1 MATYIYDYHEER
13 GEFHAHVTDEAGNVV
28 WEVKYPEYLEDDES
42 GELIEASTIFEDGYL
57 KNADDLEGLYYY
69 LRDWGAIEEDDVVV
83 KKEDYEKQQ
92 PKDDLLEFTI
102 PMIMA
107 NAIVNGEDYFL
118 TENESEQLYNFLQN
132 LTARY
137 GNANLMLG
145 DESDEL
151 GFRTRNDV
159 NNLGGDCIRMYLKPS
174 KNYDDGGNLP
184 QSEYGYGTSL
194 LAKGGSIEDKIK
206 SRLSANF
213 ELPVEMAIYVP
224 STEKANQVI
233 SKRDYLK
240 RIDDVRSFLATTFG
254 GYSSDSID
262 GGYVSDEKGLIQE
275 DVTKVTAFSTKEK
288 LEDKVQSLIAQIRI
302 WCKEWGQESIGFEF
316 EGDMFYVDKDAKF
329 VDGGGIPE
337 GYHMMP
343 DGTIMP
349 NSAHMDK
356 GGEVDD
362 EEEDEENKDEEHLE
376 YISEET
382 NIPIDVLKEYAS
394 NKGIDISELD
404 TDLGFRGS
412 YEDEE
417 KFAEQAVEEGINN
430 LSYYL
435 EMYDTDKRIFVD
447 AETDSYMDG
456 LDNGDILSQSSF
468 EDDAEQL
475 KEAEANLSIYEEQLE
490 EVQSE
495 KQDFIDS
502 QDVEEMT
509 ESDRE
514 DMDSALEEFDKRIEE
529 LESDVSEAKR
539 DIRNYGDYD
548 TILDKARDEVRE
560 QYYDDLMDRLNKDA
574 VGYFVD
580 ELDYDEKDLVN
591 KNGFFI
597 DYAAV
602 AKDLES
608 DYDFIYYGG
617 EVYVFS
623 SYYKWGGGIDLG
635 KSFEKFKQ
643 TLNEGAEQVQSQLS
657 DNDIVNMAMESVG
670 DAWEDLTSNEQ
681 LGIIKGFREGYGKGQ
696 LMAKGGEIDPS
707 YTHFAVRKSDG
718 KIVTG
723 WEYNDVDKQ
732 SIKYYTTIDLKDM
745 DFKPSE
751 FRILTS
757 RYLKAKGIDPFDVK
771 NWWNPSYDL
780 GGSVEEGNLLMLKN
794 KAREFEHHA
803 EELQEVVEKNP
814 RVDAWVVAK
823 AERASS
829 DLSDITHYL
838 EGQVEMDDEPAVAG
852 QMAKGGELSLA
863 NKIRLREINEQ
874 IKEEQKTID
883 EFDED
888 DVQREYDRFGNPS
901 PLSFNQQ
908 VVIAA
913 ENNLEKLQEE
923 RKILLESKNM
933 PKGLQVTL
941 GDYEFDEH
949 GWAYSYGKFKAKNR
963 SFGFMVSVDPNEKA
977 SVSWDEPYMQN
988 ATWDKKIIDEVRKD
1002 MPITNEMAKGGEIN
1016 TRTFY
1021 VNTNLDSEFQDLAS
1035 NVGVDFEQVGLT
1047 SRSFVY
1053 EVQGT
1058 ESQISK
1064 LDDEWLKTRDD
1075 YEKYERKRKKNKMY
1089 GGEMAKGGETKFV
1102 NLKTLKGQS
1111 EVEKYLQKG
1120 WSVKY
1125 QGDKFAILQK
1135 GGKKMV
1141 KGGATFDDKVKAISK
1156 NLKGRKVP
1164 KKLQKDYGKTYDT
1177 KQERDDAA
1185 RRIAG
1190 AMRAEEMG
1198 TRKK

>member
-1 MATYIYDYHEER
+1 M
-13 GEFHAHVTDEAGNVV
+13 
-28 WEVKYPEYLEDDES
+28 
-42 GELIEASTIFEDGYL
+42 
-57 KNADDLEGLYYY
+57 
-69 LRDWGAIEEDDVVV
+69 
-83 KKEDYEKQQ
+83 
-92 PKDDLLEFTI
+92 
-102 PMIMA
+102 
-107 NAIVNGEDYFL
+107 
-118 TENESEQLYNFLQN
+118 
-132 LTARY
+132 
-137 GNANLMLG
+137 
-145 DESDEL
+145 
-151 GFRTRNDV
+151 
-159 NNLGGDCIRMYLKPS
+159 
-174 KNYDDGGNLP
+174 
-184 QSEYGYGTSL
+184 
-194 LAKGGSIEDKIK
+194 
-206 SRLSANF
+206 
-213 ELPVEMAIYVP
+213 
-224 STEKANQVI
+224 
-233 SKRDYLK
+233 
-240 RIDDVRSFLATTFG
+240 
-254 GYSSDSID
+254 
-262 GGYVSDEKGLIQE
+262 
-275 DVTKVTAFSTKEK
+275 
-288 LEDKVQSLIAQIRI
+288 
-302 WCKEWGQESIGFEF
+302 
-316 EGDMFYVDKDAKF
+316 
-329 VDGGGIPE
+329 
-337 GYHMMP
+337 
-343 DGTIMP
+343 
-349 NSAHMDK
+349 
-356 GGEVDD
+356 
-362 EEEDEENKDEEHLE
+362 
-376 YISEET
+376 
-382 NIPIDVLKEYAS
+382 
-394 NKGIDISELD
+394 
-404 TDLGFRGS
+404 
-412 YEDEE
+412 
-417 KFAEQAVEEGINN
+417 
-430 LSYYL
+430 
-435 EMYDTDKRIFVD
+435 
-447 AETDSYMDG
+447 
-456 LDNGDILSQSSF
+456 
-468 EDDAEQL
+468 
-475 KEAEANLSIYEEQLE
+475 
-490 EVQSE
+490 
-495 KQDFIDS
+495 
-502 QDVEEMT
+502 
-509 ESDRE
+509 
-514 DMDSALEEFDKRIEE
+514 
-529 LESDVSEAKR
+529 
-539 DIRNYGDYD
+539 
-548 TILDKARDEVRE
+548 
-560 QYYDDLMDRLNKDA
+560 
-574 VGYFVD
+574 
-580 ELDYDEKDLVN
+580 
-591 KNGFFI
+591 
-597 DYAAV
+597 
-602 AKDLES
+602 
-608 DYDFIYYGG
+608 
-617 EVYVFS
+617 
-623 SYYKWGGGIDLG
+623 
-635 KSFEKFKQ
+635 
-643 TLNEGAEQVQSQLS
+643 
-657 DNDIVNMAMESVG
+657 
-670 DAWEDLTSNEQ
+670 
-681 LGIIKGFREGYGKGQ
+681 
-696 LMAKGGEIDPS
+696 
-707 YTHFAVRKSDG
+707 
-718 KIVTG
+718 
-723 WEYNDVDKQ
+723 
-732 SIKYYTTIDLKDM
+732 DLKDM

-757 RYLKAKGIDPFDVK
+757 RFLKAKGIDPFDVK

-780 GGSVEEGNLLMLKN
+780 GGIVEEGNLLMLKN
-794 KAREFEHHA
+794 QAREFEHHA

-838 EGQVEMDDEPAVAG
+838 EGQVEMDDEPSSFDKGGTIPKVFEKVTITIRDVDMGGDVIYKNDHWINKKALDEKSSNDIGLYIMRKYGIDYGNTYKFSIKRSGETKEKYNDGGTIKSDSQLKQIIPNIDTSKKKLDEISASEKKEVASKIDELVTMVNEAKEKGEKPKYFNLCDISIPGTNIYCDDNLGIDRNDMPQFKGNARPNSLADQLPKDPKSNEVDTEEFFKLMLNKRGIEVNGGNNDRGIEVEPDVLKATQMNMVGDKVAGMYGALEKDPTNRALTAPIYVSNDGYVLDGHHRWAAIVTYNTKNPNNPIPMKVRIIDLPIKPLVRLANDFANSIGIEKKAAVAG